1 MNDNLV
7 NTITL
12 LEELNDI
19 IAKATLEKESLVK
32 SIIDQ
37 LGHQHEGSK
46 SYEHGIYKIEC
57 KTPMIY
63 SLDKKAYEE
72 GNYFIDDIFNPVR
85 AKVSYDVEKAAFEK
99 AMQIA
104 PDYVREALTKLIT
117 KKPGKAGVTIKK
129 VGA

>member
-1 MNDNLV
+1 MSNLV
-7 NTITL
+7 DNIKA
-12 LEELNDI
+12 LEDLNEI

-32 SIIDQ
+32 SIIDE
-37 LGHQHEGSK
+37 LGHQYEGSK
-46 SYEHGIYKIEC
+46 TYTYDIYKIEC

-72 GNYFIDDIFNPVR
+72 GQYFIDDIFNPVR

-99 AMQIA
+99 AMQLA
-104 PDYVREALTKLIT
+104 PDYVREALTQLIT
-117 KKPGKAGVTIKK
+117 KKPGKAGVTIKR